1 LGAAVVSVPVPHPLP
16 AASVTD
22 LVNEAIPSRVLA
34 TPEAW
39 QEWLAEH
46 NGETAWVDGELA
58 PETRFMARAK
68 PGDLAGGYVKS
79 VATRNGQAV
88 WERVH

>member
-1 LGAAVVSVPVPHPLP
+1 MSIPVPDPLP

-22 LVNEAIPSRVLA
+22 LVNEAVPTRVLA

-39 QEWLAEH
+39 QEWLGEYT
-46 NGETAWVDGELA
+46 GETAWVDGEMA
-58 PETRFMARAK
+58 PETNFMARAK
-68 PGDLAGGYVKS
+68 PGEVTGGYVKS
-79 VATRNGQAV
+79 AATRNGQAV